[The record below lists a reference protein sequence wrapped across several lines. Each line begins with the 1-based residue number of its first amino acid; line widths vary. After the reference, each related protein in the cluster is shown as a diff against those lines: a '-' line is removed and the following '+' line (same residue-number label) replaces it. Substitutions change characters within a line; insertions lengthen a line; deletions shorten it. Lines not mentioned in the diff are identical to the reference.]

1 MPNIV
6 QRLYNT
12 HREPGTRPSIDEDLH
27 TLRSVVSEHSKVF
40 LVVDAL
46 DEYLEE
52 QRDILLNYLSHLG
65 PNVSVM
71 LTSRP
76 QIAIGHR
83 VSNFMTLEIR
93 ATADDISE
101 YLDAQIQ
108 MSPRFCRHLNAAP
121 DLRAAI
127 RKQIVQRSDGM
138 CATSRVLTVR
148 AFTHLREDFSFQNFI
163 STP

>member
-1 MPNIV
+1 M
-6 QRLYNT
+6 
-12 HREPGTRPSIDEDLH
+12 
-27 TLRSVVSEHSKVF
+27 LRSVISEYSKVF

-52 QRDILLNYLSHLG
+52 QRDILLNFLSRLG
-65 PNVSVM
+65 PSVSVM

-83 VSNFMTLEIR
+83 ISNFMTLEIR

-101 YLDAQIQ
+101 YLDGQIQ
-108 MSPRFCRHLNAAP
+108 MSPRFCRHLNAAS
-121 DLRAAI
+121 DLREAI
-127 RKQIVQRSDGM
+127 RREMVQHSDGM
-138 CATSRVLTVR
+138 CAKSSVLTIR
-148 AFTHLREDFSFQNFI
+148 AFTHLRKDFSFQNFI